1 MIAKTF
7 SYHLNE
13 ITITMVNPHMLTEFF
28 PEGFLNE
35 DKLEEVPF
43 LTRRKQYNNRRFVQL
58 LATWLQW
65 RTKHWKILWL
75 LFSFKSVVCALKNF
89 AKLFLDTLL

>member
-13 ITITMVNPHMLTEFF
+13 ITITIVNPHMLTEFF

-65 RTKHWKILWL
+65 RTKHWRFFEF
-75 LFSFKSVVCALKNF
+75 FSHSSRWF
-89 AKLFLDTLL
+89 AF

>member
-1 MIAKTF
+1 
-7 SYHLNE
+7 
-13 ITITMVNPHMLTEFF
+13 MVNPHMLTEFF

-58 LATWLQW
+58 LAT
-65 RTKHWKILWL
+65 
-75 LFSFKSVVCALKNF
+75 
-89 AKLFLDTLL
+89 